1 MLITRLGCLLKHP
14 LSNGTFYVL
23 IPNYYFK
30 LELSSLS
37 SFCFLLHYDGAGTRD
52 PGEDAPD
59 GSVALSHPR
68 VAARL
73 WAAAGNLRGAPLP
86 AQGNRRKNCST
97 ASQSIRNLGLPRIKF
112 RDILKKKN

>member
-1 MLITRLGCLLKHP
+1 V
-14 LSNGTFYVL
+14 F
-23 IPNYYFK
+23 
-30 LELSSLS
+30 
-37 SFCFLLHYDGAGTRD
+37 FLLHCHGAGTRD

-73 WAAAGNLRGAPLP
+73 GPASGNLRGATVP

-97 ASQSIRNLGLPRIKF
+97 AS
-112 RDILKKKN
+112 